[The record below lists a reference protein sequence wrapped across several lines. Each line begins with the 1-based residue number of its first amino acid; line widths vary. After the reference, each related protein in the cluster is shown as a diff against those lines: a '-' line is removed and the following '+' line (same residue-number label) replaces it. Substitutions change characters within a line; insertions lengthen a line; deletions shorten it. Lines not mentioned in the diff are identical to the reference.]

1 MLTDVQFE
9 EAELRTIAR
18 LVQNLMS
25 CAIEAGLDPGVLESI
40 YYKTQ
45 EYLE

>member
-1 MLTDVQFE
+1 MLTDVKFE

-25 CAIEAGLDPGVLESI
+25 CAVEAGLDPGVLESI
-40 YYKTQ
+40 YYKTH
-45 EYLE
+45 EYLD

>member
-1 MLTDVQFE
+1 MLTDVQFD
-9 EAELRTIAR
+9 EAELHTIAR

-25 CAIEAGLDPGVLESI
+25 CAVEAGLDPGGLESI

-45 EYLE
+45 DYLD

>member
-1 MLTDVQFE
+1 MLTDVQFDD
-9 EAELRTIAR
+9 AELRTIAR

-25 CAIEAGLDPGVLESI
+25 CAVEAGLDPGVLESI

-45 EYLE
+45 EYVD

>member
-1 MLTDVQFE
+1 MLTNVQFDE
-9 EAELRTIAR
+9 DELRTIAR
-18 LVQNLMS
+18 LVANLMS
-25 CAIEAGLDPGVLESI
+25 CAVEAGLDPGVLESI